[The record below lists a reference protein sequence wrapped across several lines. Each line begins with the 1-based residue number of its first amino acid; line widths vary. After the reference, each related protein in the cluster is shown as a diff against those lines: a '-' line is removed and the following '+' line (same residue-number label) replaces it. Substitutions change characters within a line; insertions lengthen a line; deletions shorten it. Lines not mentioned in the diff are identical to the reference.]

1 MKKISLRMTSSA
13 LAIQAAMAAS
23 TVMLSA
29 VPASAFTESARN
41 TLTFSNALNSATINA
56 TSGGVSVA
64 LSVSHTAVGGAT
76 ITLSLP
82 TGLNF
87 AFAPVVAC
95 AGTNLTSSGFSAGN
109 TTAVFT
115 TGGVSACG
123 TGAGISVTSVY
134 LGGANTFASG
144 GGTNAT
150 ISFSSSLPGETATLA
165 ANLSLNSIASFAA
178 PVTLGST
185 TSTGGAT
192 IDISLGGSRFAS
204 GTTGTTALTLGNVS
218 FTTAGRLD
226 VDGATNVSFSL
237 TGGTVTIST
246 LTGSFTGLSSVYAT
260 TAASC
265 ATVAP
270 TGAVSVTTTAG
281 STITSIAGL
290 AGTTGT
296 TYNVCAIAAGTT
308 VLPTSTF
315 RLSLGGTLVNGAAA
329 TAVNSTTGN
338 GNNALTT
345 YNGGANQLNYY
356 VGAGALYNSYIN
368 VTNTGA
374 STGQV
379 FLVGTT
385 RAGATVSGLLDSALT
400 AGASKLYTPAQ
411 VGAIL
416 GTTSFTE
423 SSPGRVNVLVTPS
436 GIAQNLVVNPGNVV
450 VPLN

>member
-29 VPASAFTESARN
+29 VPASAFSNGTA
-41 TLTFSNALNSATINA
+41 TALTFSNALNSSTINA

-64 LSVSHTAVGGAT
+64 LTVSHTAVGGAT

-95 AGTNLTSSGFSAGN
+95 AATTLTSSGFSSGN

-115 TGGVSACG
+115 TGGVSSCQSA
-123 TGAGISVTSVY
+123 AGISVTQVY
-134 LGGANTFASG
+134 LGGANTFTGA
-144 GGTNAT
+144 NAT
-150 ISFSSSLPGETATLA
+150 ISFSSSLPGETATTA
-165 ANLSLNSIASFAA
+165 ATLSLNSIASFAA
-178 PVTLGST
+178 PVALGST

-218 FTTAGRLD
+218 FTSASRLD

-237 TGGTVTIST
+237 TGGTVTVST
-246 LTGSFTGLSSVYAT
+246 LTGSFTGLSSIYAT
-260 TAASC
+260 TATSC

-281 STITSIAGL
+281 ATITSIAGL

-315 RLSLGGTLVNGAAA
+315 RLSLGGTYANGAAA

-356 VGAGALYNSYIN
+356 VGAGSLYNSYIN

-411 VGAIL
+411 VGAVL

-436 GIAQNLVVNPGNVV
+436 GVAQNLVVNPGNVV